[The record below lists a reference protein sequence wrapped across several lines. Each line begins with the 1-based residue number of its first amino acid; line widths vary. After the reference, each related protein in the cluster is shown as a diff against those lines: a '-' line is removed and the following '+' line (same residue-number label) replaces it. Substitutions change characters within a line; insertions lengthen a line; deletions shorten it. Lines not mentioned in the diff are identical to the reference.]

1 MLTFGE
7 TVRAGW
13 EFIFRITHGWGP
25 KILLAPPVVFYNTVL
40 GGDSH
45 ILLAY
50 GAVFLLDL
58 AAGVASALKRR
69 VFSRKRLELWTVKL
83 IVHSLCV
90 LLVGLVD
97 MAFVRALRGSFH
109 PPILDIVV
117 CLLLAGEAGSV
128 LANLEEM
135 TGRVPPA
142 LRRFTERVRE
152 RAGRRL
158 DDILNPD
165 DDRPEKNDQAGL

>member
-13 EFIFRITHGWGP
+13 EFMFRITHGWGP
-25 KILLAPPVVFYNTVL
+25 KLLLAPPVVFYNTVL

-58 AAGVASALKRR
+58 AVGVASALRR
-69 VFSRKRLELWTVKL
+69 RAFSRKRLELWTVKL

-97 MAFVRALRGSFH
+97 MALVRALREAFH
-109 PPILDIVV
+109 PPLLDIVV
-117 CLLLAGEAGSV
+117 ALLLAGEAGSV

-142 LRRFTERVRE
+142 LRRFTERVRLK
-152 RAGRRL
+152 ADRRL
-158 DDILNPD
+158 DDILNLD
-165 DDRPEKNDQAGL
+165 NDQRPKGRR